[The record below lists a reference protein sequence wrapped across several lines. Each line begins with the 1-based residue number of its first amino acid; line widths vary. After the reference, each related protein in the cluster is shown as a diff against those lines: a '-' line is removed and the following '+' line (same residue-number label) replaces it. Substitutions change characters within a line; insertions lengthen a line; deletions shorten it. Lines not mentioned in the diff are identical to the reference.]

1 MTTAQK
7 TAKAN
12 FKKAIEYRKKT
23 GVSLKEAFAHVY
35 GKKVGEVK
43 KTAAIMRDRKYRSNE
58 KHELAY
64 KRKSSPKN
72 PRYKSKYKQK
82 VGALPIGFTGKI
94 VGVPFKV
101 VNQFDI
107 YGEVNAIVENTD
119 TGKKIIV
126 IDGKASTKDLAE
138 KFFTHIKMNVDY
150 EKNEIPKDTFARIS
164 KFVIGLNKEV
174 KDYNAGKKQTIKKQP
189 LIIAAKK
196 ITTVKKSPSTKKSKV
211 VKIKKTATKK
221 SSSSGSKKLTYVG
234 VRKLESGV
242 SRYQYKLAGLGSVI
256 YGIISGSKYSQL
268 AQQLIL
274 ENIDSDGYGVNIKT
288 DIDKIKFLKKT
299 FLDEYG
305 WAVGRMGLQ
314 SAVESWL
321 RGLPSSLTLPFYNDE
336 ILEVAKQWGSLPIN
350 ATEKQEDK
358 ILNNYWKLM
367 AANVVKLFR
376 KV

>member
-1 MTTAQK
+1 MTTKQK
-7 TAKAN
+7 QNIARFKAVQAEAKKLKAKN
-12 FKKAIEYRKKT
+12 KNLTHIQAVKQAWAILYSKEKK
-23 GVSLKEAFAHVY
+23 SP
-35 GKKVGEVK
+35 VK
-43 KTAAIMRDRKYRSNE
+43 K
-58 KHELAY
+58 
-64 KRKSSPKN
+64 
-72 PRYKSKYKQK
+72 K

-94 VGVPFKV
+94 VGVPFKI

-221 SSSSGSKKLTYVG
+221 SLSTGSKKLTYVG
-234 VRKLESGV
+234 VRKLESGE
-242 SRYQYKLAGLGSVI
+242 SRYQYKLAGVGSI
-256 YGIISGSKYSQL
+256 NKDIFADY
-268 AQQLIL
+268 
-274 ENIDSDGYGVNIKT
+274 IKT
-288 DIDKIKFLKKT
+288 KDTIIKIEKSIKSLPELGKKYGYNTTYIKKELLKYKNYKKEQTEHLKELKK
-299 FLDEYG
+299 L
-305 WAVGRMGLQ
+305 L
-314 SAVESWL
+314 
-321 RGLPSSLTLPFYNDE
+321 
-336 ILEVAKQWGSLPIN
+336 
-350 ATEKQEDK
+350 
-358 ILNNYWKLM
+358 
-367 AANVVKLFR
+367 
-376 KV
+376 

>member
-1 MTTAQK
+1 MTTKQK
-7 TAKAN
+7 QNIARFKAVQAEAKKLKAKN
-12 FKKAIEYRKKT
+12 KNLTHIQAVKQAWAITLGKEKKSPT
-23 GVSLKEAFAHVY
+23 
-35 GKKVGEVK
+35 KKVGAVK
-43 KTAAIMRDRKYRSNE
+43 KKAAPKKKAAI
-58 KHELAY
+58 
-64 KRKSSPKN
+64 
-72 PRYKSKYKQK
+72 
-82 VGALPIGFTGKI
+82 
-94 VGVPFKV
+94 
-101 VNQFDI
+101 
-107 YGEVNAIVENTD
+107 
-119 TGKKIIV
+119 KK
-126 IDGKASTKDLAE
+126 KAA
-138 KFFTHIKMNVDY
+138 
-150 EKNEIPKDTFARIS
+150 P
-164 KFVIGLNKEV
+164 
-174 KDYNAGKKQTIKKQP
+174 
-189 LIIAAKK
+189 
-196 ITTVKKSPSTKKSKV
+196 
-211 VKIKKTATKK
+211 
-221 SSSSGSKKLTYVG
+221 KKLTYVG
-234 VRKLESGV
+234 VKKLQSGE

-350 ATEKQEDK
+350 STEKQEDK